1 MSLDA
6 GGVPASLILCVVSPL
21 AQADE
26 QGGQVV
32 LSASLTPEGE
42 ELSMLRLAD
51 SEHCRRIWMDACS
64 AEILAAIQ
72 LAQFQNYWEVLQGSV
87 SHAAYL
93 MTARLIKD
101 QIRAHGLCTFG
112 DKVKSLL
119 DGTQLFYRAASGQPG
134 TPSFVHMLHCLN
146 RTFCKILTSAA
157 HLQNVGRCELCIL
170 CVLSCPLTDSV
181 VEPHTPS

>member
-51 SEHCRRIWMDACS
+51 SSRITAGVSGWT
-64 AEILAAIQ
+64 LARPRFSQPSSLRSFRTI
-72 LAQFQNYWEVLQGSV
+72 G
-87 SHAAYL
+87 
-93 MTARLIKD
+93 
-101 QIRAHGLCTFG
+101 
-112 DKVKSLL
+112 KS
-119 DGTQLFYRAASGQPG
+119 YRD
-134 TPSFVHMLHCLN
+134 L
-146 RTFCKILTSAA
+146 
-157 HLQNVGRCELCIL
+157 
-170 CVLSCPLTDSV
+170 
-181 VEPHTPS
+181 